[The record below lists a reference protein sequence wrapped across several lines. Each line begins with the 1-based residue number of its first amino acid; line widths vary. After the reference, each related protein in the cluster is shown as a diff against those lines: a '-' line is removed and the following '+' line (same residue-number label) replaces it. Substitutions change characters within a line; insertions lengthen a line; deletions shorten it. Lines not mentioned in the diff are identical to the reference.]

1 MTQSI
6 DEKSAVFNLV
16 FLYDLY
22 VLNIEAHIPDALKNY
37 PITQEQL
44 DAHCPSLDQRSQEIA
59 KHACWYAYASMS
71 KNPTQFEFH
80 QNILPNSLEKVS
92 ENIKPKIHQTVRLD
106 LLRDVIRIR
115 SVNITKVD
123 KGRQIR

>member
-22 VLNIEAHIPDALKNY
+22 VLNIQAHIPDALKNY

-44 DAHCPSLDQRSQEIA
+44 DTHCPSLDERAQELA
-59 KHACWYAYASMS
+59 KHACWYAYASMT
-71 KNPTQFEFH
+71 KNPTPFEFH
-80 QNILPNSLEKVS
+80 QSILPNSLEKVS
-92 ENIKPKIHQTVRLD
+92 QNIKPKIHETVCLT

-115 SVNITKVD
+115 SVNTTKVD
-123 KGRQIR
+123 KGRQIQ